1 MPFAANPK
9 DARALE
15 VEDAQPASLTELI
28 ESKFK
33 NLSLLTSY
41 TKQNLQDK
49 ADMRDQVDD
58 GELSRKPVGAAPS
71 QKRELASSNGDE
83 HLRASDLSASTSNQK
98 DEEESDGDDSGT
110 SSPGAGADGSTS
122 LRALSLFRGWTQKIT
137 ENL

>member
-1 MPFAANPK
+1 M
-9 DARALE
+9 D

-49 ADMRDQVDD
+49 ADMREQVDES
-58 GELSRKPVGAAPS
+58 ELTRKSVGAAPS
-71 QKRELASSNGDE
+71 QTREAASSNGDE
-83 HLRASDLSASTSNQK
+83 NLRASDLSASTSNQK
-98 DEEESDGDDSGT
+98 DEEESDDDESGA
-110 SSPGAGADGSTS
+110 SSPKANAEGATS
-122 LRALSLFRGWTQKIT
+122 FRALSLFRGWTQKIT